1 MYVYMFKILHN
12 GGNID
17 LILRL
22 QRFNA
27 VRKKITL
34 NNIQNLKKSYNE
46 NRYFMS
52 ACHICSFII
61 KIK

>member
-27 VRKKITL
+27 VRKIITL
-34 NNIQNLKKSYNE
+34 NNIQNLKK
-46 NRYFMS
+46 
-52 ACHICSFII
+52 II
-61 KIK
+61 